1 MLSMLSCKEITE
13 KANEYLEKDLP
24 FFVRLKVKMHLKM
37 CIHCQRYVE
46 QLQTTIQLL
55 NKMKQSTA
63 TDDSTVDG
71 MVNFIKNNEN
81 NEK

>member
-1 MLSMLSCKEITE
+1 MLSCKDITE
-13 KANEYLEKDLP
+13 NANKYLEKDLP

-55 NKMKQSTA
+55 GKMKQSA
-63 TDDSTVDG
+63 NTDDATVDNI
-71 MVNFIKNNEN
+71 VNIIKTSDKKES
-81 NEK
+81 

>member
-1 MLSMLSCKEITE
+1 MLSCKDITE
-13 KANEYLEKDLP
+13 NANKYLEEDLP

-55 NKMKQSTA
+55 GKMKQPAT
-63 TDDSTVDG
+63 TDDATVDDI
-71 MVNFIKNNEN
+71 VDIIKASDKKES
-81 NEK
+81 

>member
-1 MLSMLSCKEITE
+1 MLSCKDITE
-13 KANEYLEKDLP
+13 NANKYLEKDLP

-55 NKMKQSTA
+55 GKMKQPVD
-63 TDDSTVDG
+63 TDDTTVDDI
-71 MVNFIKNNEN
+71 VNIIKTGNKKET
-81 NEK
+81 

>member
-1 MLSMLSCKEITE
+1 MLSCKDITE
-13 KANEYLEKDLP
+13 NANKYLEKDLP

-55 NKMKQSTA
+55 GKMKQPVN
-63 TDDSTVDG
+63 TDDTTIDDI
-71 MVNFIKNNEN
+71 VNIIKTNDKNDN
-81 NEK
+81 